1 MNGPP
6 PARAEVVVIGGGIA
20 GCAVAYH
27 LAALGRRGV
36 TLLERNA
43 LGAGTTWH
51 AAGAVGR
58 MRASAGLARL
68 NDRSAALYAGM
79 AAESGLET
87 GWVQNGSLTLART
100 ADRLVQ
106 LRRTGAMASEHGIEV
121 VELGP
126 AEVAERLP
134 LADTR
139 DVAGAVW

>member
-1 MNGPP
+1 MNGPPP

-27 LAALGRRGV
+27 LAALGRRDV

-79 AAESGLET
+79 AAESG
-87 GWVQNGSLTLART
+87 WVQNGSLTLART

-126 AEVAERLP
+126 
-134 LADTR
+134 
-139 DVAGAVW
+139 